1 MRNGPIEPSMFGFRP
16 NIVGES
22 KYLSAVLT
30 EDPYVSGALKTQLR
44 NAGVNPGGG
53 DGFRQTIV
61 TLDASTG
68 NEIYSGSK
76 LQTSALQILVC
87 IKI

>member
-1 MRNGPIEPSMFGFRP
+1 M
-16 NIVGES
+16 GES

-30 EDPYVSGALKTQLR
+30 EDPYVSGALKTQTR
-44 NAGVNPGGG
+44 STGVNPGGG

-61 TLDASTG
+61 TLDASLA

-76 LQTSALQILVC
+76 LQTSALQTLVC
-87 IKI
+87 IKV

>member
-1 MRNGPIEPSMFGFRP
+1 MFGSLP

-30 EDPYVSGALKTQLR
+30 EDPYVSGALKTQTR
-44 NAGVNPGGG
+44 SSGVYPGSG

-61 TLDASTG
+61 TLDASDD
-68 NEIYSGSK
+68 NAIYSGNEV
-76 LQTSALQILVC
+76 QVSALQVLMC